1 MNVSFKSWRPTSVRA
16 DKNLCLN
23 FCGQAPYVLHVVQFI
38 GMQSNYVQHV
48 TATFGHYLQAG
59 I

>member
-1 MNVSFKSWRPTSVRA
+1 MRA

-38 GMQSNYVQHV
+38 GMQSNSVQHV
-48 TATFGHYLQAG
+48 RATFGHDLQAG